1 MQRTGLWGL
10 HWQLRWASARWI
22 PLGERVDSREVGSV
36 NLNTSV
42 KPNQTKQNQAKT
54 KNKQETKP
62 ADDKDN
68 QINTWAILRQH

>member
-10 HWQLRWASARWI
+10 HWQLRWASERWI

-54 KNKQETKP
+54 KNTQETKP

-68 QINTWAILRQH
+68 QINTWAILR